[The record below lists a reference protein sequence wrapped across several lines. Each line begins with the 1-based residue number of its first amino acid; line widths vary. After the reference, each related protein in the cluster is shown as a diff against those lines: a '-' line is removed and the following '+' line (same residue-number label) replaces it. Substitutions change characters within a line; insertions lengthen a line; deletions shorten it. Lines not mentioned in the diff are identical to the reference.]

1 MEEEIKP
8 TIEEIKQIADTK
20 RKLKNPTKYNTF
32 VKEQMEKLKDE
43 NISQKEKLSAI
54 SKQWKDQK
62 EPLPP
67 PKEFKRRVKKE
78 PKSQPEPEPEIKSE
92 PELKGPEPE
101 PEPEQRPELINNDFI
116 TLHEN
121 INSIKQLLEEVMK
134 SKSKPKPKPR
144 PTLKRVNKTLDL
156 TINDKEIEDIIN
168 VDKKKDKTQDEKL
181 KAFLDAMTKNKK

>member
-1 MEEEIKP
+1 MEEENKL
-8 TIEEIKQIADTK
+8 TIEDIKQIADTR
-20 RKLKNPTKYNTF
+20 RKLKNPTKYNIF

-43 NISQKEKLSAI
+43 NISQKDKLSTI
-54 SKQWKDQK
+54 SKKWKEQK

-67 PKEFKRRVKKE
+67 PKETKKRIKKE
-78 PKSQPEPEPEIKSE
+78 PEFQPEPEPEIKSE
-92 PELKGPEPE
+92 PEPNGPEPE
-101 PEPEQRPELINNDFI
+101 LKPEPINNDFI
-116 TLHEN
+116 TLQEN

-168 VDKKKDKTQDEKL
+168 TDKKKDKTQDEKL
-181 KAFLDAMTKNKK
+181 KAFLDAMTKK